1 MGGGVLSR
9 CRGGQGAHGGV
20 TGRGWPF
27 GRRGWRVIL
36 RRAGGCA
43 ERLPAALEGGG
54 SGRRR
59 ALLTLPPAVPPLQA
73 IEDEGGNPDE
83 IEITSEGSKKA
94 AKRSSKGTAAAP
106 VGRGLAGAFSRAPP
120 EFCARGTWG
129 SGGKDSWQPHFLW
142 APQRPC
148 AQTLLWSAS
157 GPRRRKTAALASTWR
172 DMGVTCT
179 DGASKPPDT
188 SGPRPR
194 GLGGPRPLPRLP
206 SCSVFSPAP
215 PVPALLHRALQSGL
229 RHARSGPGLALS
241 APRPPPS
248 SASRPRPSRAC
259 L

>member
-1 MGGGVLSR
+1 MGCGVLSR

-20 TGRGWPF
+20 TGRGRPF
-27 GRRGWRVIL
+27 GRHGWRVIL
-36 RRAGGCA
+36 RQAGGCA
-43 ERLPAALEGGG
+43 GRLPAALEGGG

-106 VGRGLAGAFSRAPP
+106 VGRGWPAPP
-120 EFCARGTWG
+120 LAPLRSSASAGLGLQAGRTAGDPVSSGPLSGPAPRPCCGARQAHGVGRQLPLPALGGTWR
-129 SGGKDSWQPHFLW
+129 SLVQMVLPNHLT
-142 APQRPC
+142 PQ
-148 AQTLLWSAS
+148 
-157 GPRRRKTAALASTWR
+157 GPVHAALVALAPCPVFPPAS
-172 DMGVTCT
+172 
-179 DGASKPPDT
+179 
-188 SGPRPR
+188 
-194 GLGGPRPLPRLP
+194 
-206 SCSVFSPAP
+206 
-215 PVPALLHRALQSGL
+215 PVPALLHRVLQSGP

-248 SASRPRPSRAC
+248 SASRPRPSRAG